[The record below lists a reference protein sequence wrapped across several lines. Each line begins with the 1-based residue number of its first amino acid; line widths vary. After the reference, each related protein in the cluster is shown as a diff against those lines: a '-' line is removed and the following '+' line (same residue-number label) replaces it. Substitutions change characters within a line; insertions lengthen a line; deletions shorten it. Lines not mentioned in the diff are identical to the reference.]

1 MAGAPKS
8 TGIALIP
15 LLLLA
20 ATASTL
26 PLLNSSVPDPAAVVA
41 DFHRYRVYSFAFLL
55 LQSLS
60 LC

>member
-8 TGIALIP
+8 TGIALFP

-20 ATASTL
+20 AAAAASAL

-41 DFHRYRVYSFAFLL
+41 DFHR
-55 LQSLS
+55 
-60 LC
+60 

>member
-8 TGIALIP
+8 TGIALFP

-20 ATASTL
+20 AAAAAASAL

-41 DFHRYRVYSFAFLL
+41 DFHR
-55 LQSLS
+55 
-60 LC
+60 

>member
-8 TGIALIP
+8 TGIALFP

-20 ATASTL
+20 AAAAAAASAL

-41 DFHRYRVYSFAFLL
+41 DFHR
-55 LQSLS
+55 
-60 LC
+60 

>member
-8 TGIALIP
+8 TGIALFP

-20 ATASTL
+20 AAAASAL

-41 DFHRYRVYSFAFLL
+41 DFHR
-55 LQSLS
+55 
-60 LC
+60 